1 MTPVLQFLDR
11 FRRHQCAATPRLT
24 PQTFLVW
31 EPCTHSHGEVVPG
44 YAYYLAELG
53 FQVALL
59 LTPKRLEEGL
69 FDRYGHENTTLYRMS
84 QKEIRAFFQ
93 SSDLSKIA
101 GVMVTTAG
109 KLPVQSDNRLDLESV
124 IPAPPKH
131 LLIVEHDAAPRL
143 LEGRAHPKTV
153 TLRTLD
159 DALVKGVQPK
169 MINPHH
175 FGAIKEKSVKNQ
187 KTVFVMVG
195 AARSNRRNQNLVWDA
210 ATELLEGGHSNFEIR
225 LIGKPDRQGI
235 PASLKGHAIE
245 LGRLDYPDMFRE
257 LEACDFILT
266 AFQRD
271 NEDHLFYRTTGTS
284 GSFQLAYG
292 FRKPMIMQERFTVL
306 SALTAE
312 NSITYDDDADMARA
326 LKSAIE
332 MSQDNYATMQ
342 NAMSQAAKALYAQSL
357 NNLKELLDD

>member
-1 MTPVLQFLDR
+1 MQFLDR
-11 FRRHQCAATPRLT
+11 FRRHQSAATPRLS
-24 PQTFLVW
+24 PQTFILW

-44 YAYYLAELG
+44 YAHYLAELG
-53 FQVALL
+53 LQVAVL

-69 FDRYGHENTTLYRMS
+69 FDRYGHENINLYRMS
-84 QKEIRAFFQ
+84 QKEIRAFLK

-101 GVMVTTAG
+101 GLMITTAG
-109 KLPVQSDNRLDLESV
+109 KLPVHPDNRLDLESV
-124 IPAPPKH
+124 VPTPPKH
-131 LLIVEHDAAPRL
+131 LLVVEHDAAPRL
-143 LEGRAHPKTV
+143 LAGRAHPKTV

-159 DALVKGVQPK
+159 DTLIKDTRPRT
-169 MINPHH
+169 INPHH
-175 FGAIKEKSVKNQ
+175 FGTIKEKSVKNK

-195 AARSNRRNQNLVWDA
+195 AARSKRRNQNLVWDA
-210 ATELLEGGHSNFEIR
+210 AADLLASGNNNFEIR
-225 LIGKPDRQGI
+225 LIGKPGRHGI
-235 PASLKGHAIE
+235 PSSLKEHVIE

-257 LEACDFILT
+257 LEACDFIMT

-292 FRKPMIMQERFTVL
+292 FRKPMITQERFTAL

-312 NSITYDDDADMARA
+312 NTITYDDDADMARA

-332 MSQDNYATMQ
+332 MPQDHYATMQ
-342 NAMSQAAKALYAQSL
+342 NAMSQAAKALYDQSL
-357 NNLKELLDD
+357 NNLKALLDD